1 MIDRDSKTWRLY
13 GTKHNASIDSST
25 DSDPSA
31 EPSARAGHTS
41 PLSRGHPRPHCPDP
55 CHDSGASPATADTPT
70 GASPAT
76 APTHASPP
84 AHPEPPAHHCGHPT
98 ACEGEH
104 PVRVCGPAWPLVGS
118 FPSSASLHP
127 RPSCEACRSQSPVL
141 ASASWRAWLD
151 SQDTCGVFGGT
162 VLCLNQHS
170 LEAAALLTP
179 RSHNRV
185 ISQGLLPRLL
195 LS

>member
-84 AHPEPPAHHCGHPT
+84 AHPEPPAHHCGYPT

-118 FPSSASLHP
+118 FPPP
-127 RPSCEACRSQSPVL
+127 RPASTLVQAVRLAGASHLSLPVL
-141 ASASWRAWLD
+141 HGEPSRTPRTLV
-151 SQDTCGVFGGT
+151 VF
-162 VLCLNQHS
+162 
-170 LEAAALLTP
+170 LEALCC
-179 RSHNRV
+179 V
-185 ISQGLLPRLL
+185 
-195 LS
+195 